1 MDLEMGGKNVWIW
14 KLGCMKV
21 WIWKWEALKGKFSAN
36 ERGVKKKH
44 FGTRNTA
51 VAVEA
56 DYQLRIKCY

>member
-1 MDLEMGGKNVWIW
+1 MTEESTTPGVK
-14 KLGCMKV
+14 C
-21 WIWKWEALKGKFSAN
+21 LKGKFSAN

>member
-1 MDLEMGGKNVWIW
+1 M
-14 KLGCMKV
+14 
-21 WIWKWEALKGKFSAN
+21 LKGKFSAN